1 MRVHS
6 NQVNPNAQLDAMYA
20 AQKAA
25 AKREAERTRKKLL
38 EFGSKEAGEVDGEAC
53 VVELRE
59 REEAERKQ
67 QAKEQDQPKARA
79 RKSEAESV
87 ESPAAGN
94 AISDWG

>member
-38 EFGSKEAGEVDGEAC
+38 EFGSKVAGEADGEAC

-59 REEAERKQ
+59 REDAEKKKG
-67 QAKEQDQPKARA
+67 AKEPDQPKARA
-79 RKSEAESV
+79 RKPEAESV